1 MPEILDITFIA
12 KGKISFETRPLIL
25 KYSWIIE
32 KSGKVP
38 SIQNKKILN
47 RASGIFEQNS
57 IRIGC
62 VTVRFYDFAAKY
74 IPCQNTLANT

>member
-1 MPEILDITFIA
+1 MEN
-12 KGKISFETRPLIL
+12 
-25 KYSWIIE
+25 
-32 KSGKVP
+32 SGKVP

-62 VTVRFYDFAAKY
+62 VTVRFYDFSAKY